1 MKKSLIYIICLVA
14 CVTLLQGCFKDVVSY
29 TDYRICVYDQSVSNG
44 EFTRSTELETYAFYV
59 DTTEWTVKSYEDAI
73 ARRITNKTTGETKT
87 TPDAEGTFSAEE
99 EYQASVRLE
108 SEISMLVLVNPT
120 LKLYAYRKYKLPVNL
135 AVVDT
140 KLYMASWRA
149 SHSTSGW
156 LIKNDFYAPPTNDTT
171 PPTEDEEETPSE
183 GDGNDEG
190 DTPTDDEGEGDAPAE
205 GDDDEQTPPAEE
217 EDEQTPPAEGEGGDD
232 ASTDDD
238 TTDENE

>member
-1 MKKSLIYIICLVA
+1 MKTGLIYIICLVA

-59 DTTEWTVKSYEDAI
+59 DTTEWTVKSYEDAV

-87 TPDAEGTFSAEE
+87 TPDAEGTFSSEE

-135 AVVDT
+135 PVVDT

-205 GDDDEQTPPAEE
+205 GDDDEQTPPAE
-217 EDEQTPPAEGEGGDD
+217 GEGGDD
-232 ASTDDD
+232 TSTDDD